1 WLRMSLATTRT
12 LPSVV
17 SREASFSL
25 RRVRCSSSR
34 ACDVITF
41 QKISTR
47 EEVLFTCWPPAPE
60 DRETRTSSSLRGI
73 DSDSLTGRT
82 FCGAVADGSLTSLS
96 PAEQL
101 QGSYEC
107 HDPPHHDDEDLR
119 GHASQRCSLEHV
131 SSQRI
136 VQRRE
141 WKDLDIG
148 LHCLGEICRR

>member
-1 WLRMSLATTRT
+1 MSLATTRI

-17 SREASFSL
+17 SRGPSFSW
-25 RRVRCSSSR
+25 RRARCSSLSAR
-34 ACDVITF
+34 DARTF

-47 EEVLFTCWPPAPE
+47 EEVMFTCWPPAPE
-60 DRETRTSSSLRGI
+60 DLETRTSSSLRGI

-107 HDPPHHDDEDLR
+107 HDSPHHDDEDLR
-119 GHASQRCSLEHV
+119 GHAGQRCSLEHV
-131 SSQRI
+131 SSQ
-136 VQRRE
+136 
-141 WKDLDIG
+141 
-148 LHCLGEICRR
+148 